1 MTTLYHQPLDTASR
15 CVRLTLSEYGI
26 STHLE
31 VEKLWERRRAFLLLN
46 PAASVPVLKT
56 DDDLVLVG
64 AGPISAYLSESRE
77 DRGAPLMPVDLAAR
91 AEVRRLMDWALVLME
106 HDVTGVLTH
115 EKALKR
121 SIPADHGGGAPDT
134 AAMRISRDNLTWH
147 LDYLDHLLST
157 RDWLAG
163 ERISLA
169 DLAFAAAVSSL
180 DYLGE
185 IAWAE
190 RSACKL
196 WYARVKSR
204 PSFTPLLEERVSGV
218 IPPAHYDDPDF

>member
-15 CVRLTLSEYGI
+15 CVRLALSEYG
-26 STHLE
+26 TAVHLE
-31 VEKLWERRRAFLLLN
+31 IEKVWERRREFLTLN
-46 PAASVPVLKT
+46 PAASVPVVKT

-64 AGPISAYLSESRE
+64 AGPITAYISESRE

-106 HDVTGVLTH
+106 SDVTGTLVH

-121 SIPADHGGGAPDT
+121 RIPADLGGGSPDT
-134 AAMRISRDNLTWH
+134 VAMRISRDNLTWH
-147 LDYLDHLLST
+147 LEYLDHLLST

-163 ERISLA
+163 DRISLA
-169 DLAFAAAVSSL
+169 DLAFAAAISSL

-185 IAWAE
+185 ISWAD
-190 RSACKL
+190 RLASKL
-196 WYARVKSR
+196 WYARIKSR
-204 PSFTPLLEERVSGV
+204 PSFAPLLEERVSGV